1 MKNTKKGLLAIL
13 LAGVM
18 TTMVAC
24 AEVPQGV
31 DEKFHSKAYEMFME
45 IDEDTMEMELSDR
58 DDVANFQ
65 VLQATANND
74 LERAFVKGMEDM
86 LKLQERVVTQD
97 GSAMTEYMKAR
108 ELAMES
114 MNFDDDGGGDS
125 FPVDQFGFS
134 EDN

>member
-1 MKNTKKGLLAIL
+1 
-13 LAGVM
+13 M

-74 LERAFVKGMEDM
+74 LEKTFAKGMEDM
-86 LKLQERVVTQD
+86 LKLQERVINQD
-97 GSAMTEYMKAR
+97 GNAMNEYMKAR

-114 MNFDDDGGGDS
+114 MNFDDDGD
-125 FPVDQFGFS
+125 DRYDDD
-134 EDN
+134 DNDEEYDD

>member
-1 MKNTKKGLLAIL
+1 MKNTKKGLLGL
-13 LAGVM
+13 VLAGVM
-18 TTMVAC
+18 VTMVGC
-24 AEVPQGV
+24 AEIPQGV
-31 DEKFHSKAYEMFME
+31 DQKFHDKAFTMFKE
-45 IDEDTMEMELSDR
+45 IDEDTMELELSDR

-74 LERAFVKGMEDM
+74 LEKAFVKGMDDM
-86 LKLQERVVTQD
+86 LKLQERVVNQD
-97 GSAMTEYMKAR
+97 GNALAEYMKAR

-114 MNFDDDGGGDS
+114 MNLDDDGDSES

>member
-1 MKNTKKGLLAIL
+1 MKNTKKGLLSL
-13 LAGVM
+13 MLVGVM

-74 LERAFVKGMEDM
+74 LEKTFAKGMEDM
-86 LKLQERVVTQD
+86 LKLQERVINQD
-97 GSAMTEYMKAR
+97 GNAMNEYMKAR

-114 MNFDDDGGGDS
+114 MNFDDDGDGDS

>member
-1 MKNTKKGLLAIL
+1 MKNTKKGLLVLL

-31 DEKFHSKAYEMFME
+31 DEKFHSKSYEMFME

-86 LKLQERVVTQD
+86 LKLQERVINQD
-97 GSAMTEYMKAR
+97 GNAMTEYMKAR

-114 MNFDDDGGGDS
+114 MNFDDDGDGDS

>member
-1 MKNTKKGLLAIL
+1 MKNTKKGLLALL

-31 DEKFHSKAYEMFME
+31 DDKFHTKAYEMFAE
-45 IDEDTMEMELSDR
+45 IDDDTMEMELSDR
-58 DDVANFQ
+58 DDIANFQ
-65 VLQATANND
+65 ILQATANND

-86 LKLQERVVTQD
+86 IKLQERVVKQD
-97 GSAMTEYMKAR
+97 GTALTEYMKAR

-114 MNFDDDGGGDS
+114 MNLDDDGDADS
-125 FPVDQFGFS
+125 FPVEQFGFS